1 MKDNKETTSN
11 AIKMEAGLNG
21 TAIREILE
29 YGVNNSL
36 IDVSVSEKTGKN
48 NYFPAGWGEEG

>member
-1 MKDNKETTSN
+1 
-11 AIKMEAGLNG
+11 
-21 TAIREILE
+21 LE